1 MQLVQTSMAVLA
13 VAAHWDFLEMES
25 NVMTSMNAQQDLTL
39 VTLMQFVSTTKA
51 VTSVCAMLVT
61 GAMVKVAQTLTNAEI
76 KVTLVTRPLRS
87 AMTTLDRMFVF
98 VLMDIL
104 ATGQN
109 ATMWMNA
116 LKVNVI
122 RWPLVLTPW
131 AVSLVRV
138 MKDMKDL
145 ESSARILTNAVKEL
159 TAVTQQ
165 LGVRTQLDLT
175 SVWTAQQAM
184 SVMAPTVWTLT
195 SVKCNHTTAMPPQ
208 TVWISLEASVVLAK
222 LDITDRV

>member
-1 MQLVQTSMAVLA
+1 MEIIHAVIPMQLVQTSMAVLL

-25 NVMTSMNAQQDLTL
+25 SVMTLMNAQQDLTL
-39 VTLMQFVSTTKA
+39 VTLMQLVSTTKA

-61 GAMVKVAQTLTNAEI
+61 GAMVKVAQILMNAES
-76 KVTLVTRPLRS
+76 KVTLATRPLHS
-87 AMTTLDRMFVF
+87 AMTSLDRMFVF

-104 ATGQN
+104 AMGQH
-109 ATMWMNA
+109 AMMWMNA

-122 RWPLVLTPW
+122 RWPLAQTLW
-131 AVSLVRV
+131 AVSLVFV

-145 ESSARILTNAVKEL
+145 ECSALISTNAVKEL

-175 SVWTAQQAM
+175 PV
-184 SVMAPTVWTLT
+184 
-195 SVKCNHTTAMPPQ
+195 
-208 TVWISLEASVVLAK
+208 
-222 LDITDRV
+222 